1 MELELL
7 LSEVGHMTVL
17 PPNNKEIR
25 RLEKQIERLFNQVNE
40 QQQRL
45 VSLERTVESHLKPLS
60 SEQLQ
65 ENIQ

>member
-1 MELELL
+1 
-7 LSEVGHMTVL
+7 MTVL

-45 VSLERTVESHLKPLS
+45 VSLERYVESHLKPLS

-65 ENIQ
+65 ENMQ